1 MYYKIKVGSITNAQ
15 RAVRLLRSRGYKA
28 SLSRIENPSDN
39 DGCGYVVKLNANDEE
54 AVSFLK
60 ISGIEVLGVDGL

>member
-1 MYYKIKVGSITNAQ
+1 MYYKIKVCSITNAQ

-39 DGCGYVVKLNANDEE
+39 DGCGYVVKLNANAEE

>member
-15 RAVRLLRSRGYKA
+15 RAMRILKGRGYKV

-39 DGCGYVVKLNANDEE
+39 DGCGYVVKINSKVEE
-54 AVSFLK
+54 AVAFLST
-60 ISGIEVLGVDGL
+60 SGIEVLGVDGM